1 MEHLHY
7 VLRACDATNVFYR
20 AVNNNLPASPVAQL
34 FSVRAS
40 TINKLPAG
48 LQTAGWTQD
57 SASSGPVDISVTFA
71 MIYVDILPA
80 HC

>member
-7 VLRACDATNVFYR
+7 VLRALDAGNVFYR
-20 AVNNNLPASPVAQL
+20 AVNINLHPPVAQI

-71 MIYVDILPA
+71 MIYVDILPV